1 MVGGLTDGR
10 GTNPELAAPLQ
21 FGVVDLRIRLD
32 LAYDGGRF
40 HGWATQPGLRT
51 VQGELTAA
59 IERVLRVPQP
69 RVVVAGRTDTGVHAL
84 GQVCHV
90 DLPGPAWPGGATAA
104 RRLNAV
110 LPDDVSVR
118 TAEVAPTGFDARF
131 SALYR
136 RYEYLISDS
145 GRLDPRARGSVYVRR
160 RPLAVP
166 EMDAAAQHLLG
177 EHDFAAFCRARP
189 EASSVRTVLGVG
201 VQRRRDDRDAELIAV
216 GITADA
222 FCHSMVRSVV
232 GALLAVGQGSL
243 TADELREILHARKR
257 VARFSTAPAH
267 GLALMEV
274 GYPADDELAAQA
286 QRARRF
292 RGDPQG

>member
-1 MVGGLTDGR
+1 M
-10 GTNPELAAPLQ
+10 
-21 FGVVDLRIRLD
+21 RIRLD

-118 TAEVAPTGFDARF
+118 TAEVAPAGFDARF
-131 SALYR
+131 SAL
-136 RYEYLISDS
+136 
-145 GRLDPRARGSVYVRR
+145 
-160 RPLAVP
+160 
-166 EMDAAAQHLLG
+166 
-177 EHDFAAFCRARP
+177 
-189 EASSVRTVLGVG
+189 
-201 VQRRRDDRDAELIAV
+201 
-216 GITADA
+216 
-222 FCHSMVRSVV
+222 
-232 GALLAVGQGSL
+232 
-243 TADELREILHARKR
+243 
-257 VARFSTAPAH
+257 
-267 GLALMEV
+267 
-274 GYPADDELAAQA
+274 
-286 QRARRF
+286 
-292 RGDPQG
+292 